1 MLMKQQFPIQGMTC
15 GNCVGHVEQAL
26 KNLSGIL
33 KLEVNLENH
42 EALVEYDST
51 LITHEAM
58 ATALKDAGYSMG
70 KPFD

>member
-1 MLMKQQFPIQGMTC
+1 MKKQQHFPIEGMTC
-15 GNCVGHVEQAL
+15 GNCVRHVEQAL
-26 KNLSGIL
+26 NNLSGIL
-33 KLEVNLENH
+33 KLEVNLEKH

-70 KPFD
+70 KPVD